1 MTSLPSAKDIR
12 HAYGLIAPHIRKT
25 PILAIDGAE
34 LGLANP
40 VSLKLELLQH
50 AGSFKPRGAFYN
62 LLSRDVPQAGVA
74 AASGGNHGA
83 AVAYAARKLG
93 IKARIFVPDIA
104 SPAKIERIRSY
115 GAEIVVKGERYA
127 DALELCNA
135 YQTETG
141 AIGLHAYDG
150 FHTICGQGTL
160 GLELEEQLGADLPD
174 TLLVAVGG
182 GGLISGIASW
192 FDKRVKVIGV
202 EPQQASALAQAL
214 EEGGPVDVPVSGVA
228 ADSLGAKRTGDMVY
242 QVAKDKVDHVLRLED
257 EAILEAQKTL
267 WTRYHL
273 ASEAGG
279 ATAFAA
285 LLSGAYKPEKDER
298 VGVVLCG
305 SNVDLDKLAALTTP
319 SEAI

>member
-1 MTSLPSAKDIR
+1 MTAFPSTDDMR
-12 HAYGLIAPHIRKT
+12 HAHDLIASHIRKT
-25 PILAIDGAE
+25 PVFAIDGTE
-34 LGLANP
+34 LGLAGP

-50 AGSFKPRGAFYN
+50 SGTFKPRGAFYN
-62 LLSRDVPQAGVA
+62 LLSRDVPEAGVA

-104 SPAKIERIRSY
+104 SPAKIARIRSY

-127 DALELCNA
+127 DALELCSA

-160 GLELEEQLGADLPD
+160 GLELEQQMGPDLPD

-202 EPQQASALAQAL
+202 EPNEASALAQAL
-214 EEGGPVDVPVSGVA
+214 AAGGPVDVPVSGVA

-242 QVAKDKVDHVLRLED
+242 QIARDKIDHVLCLDD

-267 WTRYHL
+267 WTRHHL
-273 ASEAGG
+273 ATEAGG

-305 SNVDLDKLAALTTP
+305 SNVDLDKLATLT
-319 SEAI
+319 SQE

>member
-1 MTSLPSAKDIR
+1 MTSFPSSDDIR
-12 HAYGLIAPHIRKT
+12 HAYSLIASHIRKT
-25 PILAIDGAE
+25 PTFTINGAE
-34 LGLANP
+34 LGLNAP
-40 VSLKLELLQH
+40 ITLKLELLQH

-62 LLSRDVPQAGVA
+62 LLCRDVPEAGVA

-104 SPAKIERIRSY
+104 SPAKIDRIRSY
-115 GAEIVVKGERYA
+115 GAEIVVEGERYA
-127 DALELCNA
+127 DALERCSA
-135 YQTETG
+135 YQAETG

-160 GLELEEQLGADLPD
+160 GLELEEQLGLDLPD

-202 EPQQASALAQAL
+202 EPEQAAALAHAL
-214 EEGGPVDVPVSGVA
+214 EQGGPLDVPVSGIA

-242 QVAKDKVDHVLRLED
+242 QIAREKVDHVLRLED
-257 EAILEAQKTL
+257 DAILDAQKTL
-267 WTRYHL
+267 WTRHHL
-273 ASEAGG
+273 ATEAGG
-279 ATAFAA
+279 SAAFAA

-298 VGVVLCG
+298 VGVILCG
-305 SNVDLDKLAALTTP
+305 SNVDLDKLATLTNQG
-319 SEAI
+319 